1 LRRSPNDPDGAGIA
15 LEIVPLE
22 ADDGPD
28 AVMLRRA
35 ALWERLPW
43 LRDVHTPQEDE
54 HYWRTHLLENC
65 VVLGA
70 SIEGRLAGVIAYD
83 ENWVEQLYVLPG
95 FQGGRIGSSL
105 LDRAKQAADE
115 LRLWTFQKNTAAR
128 GFYERQGFIAEKKP
142 TARVTRKKSR
152 MCFTAGSGF
161 PNRPMSSAIQCLR

>member
-1 LRRSPNDPDGAGIA
+1 MA

-22 ADDGPD
+22 ADDVPD

-43 LRDVHTPQEDE
+43 LRHVHAPQEDE

-65 VVLGA
+65 IVLGA
-70 SIEGRLAGVIAYD
+70 SIEGRLVGVIACD

-128 GFYERQGFIAEKKP
+128 GFYERQGFIAEKETDGESNEENEP
-142 TARVTRKKSR
+142 DVLYRWQRLAE
-152 MCFTAGSGF
+152 
-161 PNRPMSSAIQCLR
+161 